1 MITNV
6 ALIWEDKMCRHHRE
20 EVRALEVHA
29 TEDKGSAHIPLVPA
43 GKQFTAQALK
53 ARRKPALKT
62 TRPL

>member
-1 MITNV
+1 
-6 ALIWEDKMCRHHRE
+6 MCRHHRE